1 MSLRQRKPQKAEE
14 RAESLSRPKDSENIM
29 DWIRRQPLWIVL
41 GVASGACAAINGVFA
56 KLYDPG
62 AQATRTFANS
72 AQGPQLH

>member
-14 RAESLSRPKDSENIM
+14 RAKSLSNTRESENIM
-29 DWIRRQPLWIVL
+29 DWIRKQPLWIVL

-62 AQATRTFANS
+62 AQAIRTSANS
-72 AQGPQLH
+72 AQGPQLR